1 MEKDRVQMDRVA
13 SVPVSESIASLVDS
27 LAERLKKP
35 KKEVVEEAI
44 QTYAATIEEEGIA
57 EFIRK
62 SSGIW
67 KRDETIEETVANARK
82 LLNDAMARHQ
92 R

>member
-1 MEKDRVQMDRVA
+1 MDRGA

-44 QTYAATIEEEGIA
+44 QSYAANIEEEGIA
-57 EFIRK
+57 EFIKVFGNLEARRDDRRNCRK
-62 SSGIW
+62 
-67 KRDETIEETVANARK
+67 RPEVA
-82 LLNDAMARHQ
+82 
-92 R
+92 

>member
-1 MEKDRVQMDRVA
+1 MDRVA
-13 SVPVSESIASLVDS
+13 SIPVSESIASLVDS

-44 QTYAATIEEEGIA
+44 QSYAANIEEEGIA

>member
-44 QTYAATIEEEGIA
+44 QSYAANIEEEGIA